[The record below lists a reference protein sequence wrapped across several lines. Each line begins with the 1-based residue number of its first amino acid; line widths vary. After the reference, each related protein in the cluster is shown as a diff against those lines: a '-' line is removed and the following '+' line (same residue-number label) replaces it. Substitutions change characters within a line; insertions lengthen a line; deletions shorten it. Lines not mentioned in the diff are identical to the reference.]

1 MYKIKNG
8 EYKKMNDEIIK
19 KKALWLN
26 PDMHKLLKEFA
37 DKHYMKL
44 EGAGEY
50 LIKLGKCQHEL
61 EKKDD

>member
-1 MYKIKNG
+1 
-8 EYKKMNDEIIK
+8 MNDEIIK

-26 PDMHKLLKEFA
+26 PDMHKLLKDFA

-61 EKKDD
+61 EKKDDS